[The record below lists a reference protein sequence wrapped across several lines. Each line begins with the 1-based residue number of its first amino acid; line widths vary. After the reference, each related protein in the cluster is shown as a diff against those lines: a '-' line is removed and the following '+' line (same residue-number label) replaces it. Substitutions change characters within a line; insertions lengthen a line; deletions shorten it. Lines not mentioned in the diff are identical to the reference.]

1 MFEELPFYSNFFRK
15 TKRDWYT
22 PVVHVLFTCSS
33 CDIPLFFLSSS
44 SCLCI
49 VKVPTYSIG
58 KKGIVVLVVV
68 GEGVKP
74 IWGHASTSSPS
85 CHLVVVYPWHTPLL
99 VWCHWLRLL
108 LRGCWTSNER
118 PKGDLLWKVKAFSN
132 ATKQQLLHT
141 IIVVWLD
148 IFPQFSHHSNALWDK
163 ISRIVLT
170 WKIIPYFHYKY
181 KWFTLDT
188 MGQLI
193 WIWLTLSPDVNTW
206 I

>member
-1 MFEELPFYSNFFRK
+1 MKGDWCTPSCTFCFPVAHATSPFF
-15 TKRDWYT
+15 
-22 PVVHVLFTCSS
+22 PEQQLFVYCES
-33 CDIPLFFLSSS
+33 PY
-44 SCLCI
+44 
-49 VKVPTYSIG
+49 TYSIG
-58 KKGIVVLVVV
+58 KKGIVVVE
-68 GEGVKP
+68 EGVKP

-148 IFPQFSHHSNALWDK
+148 IFPQFSHHSRLALPPTKAFVW
-163 ISRIVLT
+163 SHIVIAAAAT
-170 WKIIPYFHYKY
+170 AAVEAK
-181 KWFTLDT
+181 
-188 MGQLI
+188 
-193 WIWLTLSPDVNTW
+193 V
-206 I
+206 